1 MLSCLGGAERTLV
14 GEEGKTRQREMGWV
28 KRICSLFVLSASQM
42 VTTDEAKTRRQ
53 IQAVANV
60 THHTLASLPNTS
72 TQIRTAHTDID
83 AESAE
88 SLANC
93 PVTLEVIVLSW

>member
-28 KRICSLFVLSASQM
+28 KRICSLFASQM
-42 VTTDEAKTRRQ
+42 VATDEAGTRRQ

-72 TQIRTAHTDID
+72 TQIRTAHTGID

-88 SLANC
+88 SLAN
-93 PVTLEVIVLSW
+93 